1 MLATIALMTAM
12 TTHSD
17 HMDWWRE
24 AKFGMFVHWGL
35 YAVPAGEWQ
44 GRKIGGIGEWIY
56 NSAQAKMGDYEGLQR
71 QFNPTKFDAKQFVG
85 AAKGAGMKYIVITSK
100 HHDGFA
106 LFDSAVTEWD
116 VMETPFKRDILLELS
131 KECARQGIKMCFY
144 HSIMDWHHKDYS
156 QRRPWDPRPELGAPD
171 MDRYVAFMKA
181 QLRELLSG
189 KYGKIGILW
198 FDGEWEPAW
207 THERGVDLY
216 NYVKSL
222 DPDVIVNNR
231 VDKGRGGMA
240 GMSLDGFK
248 GDYGTP
254 EQEIP
259 ATGLPGVDWE
269 SCMTMNDTWGFKKD
283 DHNWK
288 STEQLLFNL
297 VDCVSKGGNF
307 LLNVGPTAEGLIPQP
322 SLDRLKEMGGYV
334 RVNAEAIYGAGPS
347 PFARLPYRVTTKP
360 GKLYV
365 HLFGDQQ
372 KERLVIPGLSQTVIQ
387 RVYPLNDRSNQL
399 RDMNVIWPPDTE
411 YNFDL
416 SSLKPNKVMTTIC
429 LEYTGPLRVF
439 VPPLLPNADG
449 VLALHATD
457 AKVHG
462 STARLEHRTSGAD
475 ANIGYWTNM
484 DDYVTW
490 VFGLPT
496 KAEYEVLIEYA
507 SIQEADDARIEIE
520 FNGSLLGSA
529 KLECELPATGGWDKY
544 VTLRA
549 GSFACPVGGKYTLT
563 VRPVEMKNGFVMNL
577 RRVVLRPIPLSS
589 PGERG

>member
-1 MLATIALMTAM
+1 MLALLLLLAATAPAR
-12 TTHSD
+12 HSD

-24 AKFGMFVHWGL
+24 AKFGMFIHWGL

-56 NSAQAKMGDYEGLQR
+56 NTAQAKMSDYEGLQA
-71 QFNPTKFDAKQFVG
+71 QFNPTKFNARDIVA

-106 LFDSAVTEWD
+106 LFDSAETEWD
-116 VMETPFKRDILLELS
+116 VMGTPFKRDLLLELAR
-131 KECARQGIKMCFY
+131 ECELQGVMLCFY

-156 QRRPWDPRPELGAPD
+156 VRRPWDPRPELGEPD
-171 MDRYVAFMKA
+171 MDKYVTFMKA
-181 QLRELLSG
+181 QLKELLGG

-198 FDGEWEPAW
+198 FDGEWESAW

-216 NYVKSL
+216 KYVKSL

-240 GMSLDGFK
+240 GLTSDGFV
-248 GDYGTP
+248 GEYGTP

-307 LLNVGPTAEGLIPQP
+307 LLNVGPTAEGQIPQP
-322 SLDRLKEMGGYV
+322 SLDRLSDMGGYV

-365 HLFGDQQ
+365 HLFRPSPQFAIS
-372 KERLVIPGLSQTVIQ
+372 LSGLQN
-387 RVYPLNDRSNQL
+387 RVLRAYPLNDKANPMSVLVRQPLPESEQRALN
-399 RDMNVIWPPDTE
+399 IPDG
-411 YNFDL
+411 
-416 SSLKPNKVMTTIC
+416 SSPVLFLNLKPGKVMTTIC
-429 LEYTGPLRVF
+429 VEIEGAPVVMTPPLR
-439 VPPLLPNADG
+439 PGSDG
-449 VLALHATD
+449 VLTLSAMDATIRGGT
-457 AKVHG
+457 AMLEG
-462 STARLEHRTSGAD
+462 SGTN
-475 ANIGYWTNM
+475 ANVGYWTDAN
-484 DDYVTW
+484 DTVSWEFELPAKGDYDV
-490 VFGLPT
+490 
-496 KAEYEVLIEYA
+496 VLEYA
-507 SIQEADDARIEIE
+507 STTAADM
-520 FNGSLLGSA
+520 A
-529 KLECELPATGGWDKY
+529 KAAFELSGGPELAKVEYALSATGGWGSYKS
-544 VTLRA
+544 VTVGRFGVPA
-549 GSFACPVGGKYTLT
+549 GGKYTLT
-563 VRPVEMKNGFVMNL
+563 VRPAEMKNGFLMNL
-577 RRVVLRPIPLSS
+577 RRVVLKPRT
-589 PGERG
+589 

>member
-1 MLATIALMTAM
+1 MLTTLALLTAM
-12 TTHSD
+12 STHSD

-56 NSAQAKMGDYEGLQR
+56 NSAQAKMSDYEGLQA
-71 QFNPTKFDAKQFVG
+71 QFNPTKFNAKEFVS

-106 LFDSAVTEWD
+106 LFDSAETEWD
-116 VMETPFKRDILLELS
+116 VMGTPFKRDILLELS
-131 KECARQGIKMCFY
+131 QECTRQGIKMCFY

-156 QRRPWDPRPELGAPD
+156 QRRPWDPRPELGEPD

-216 NYVKSL
+216 NFVKSL

-360 GKLYV
+360 GKLFV
-365 HLFGDQQ
+365 HVFKAEPDMTIQL
-372 KERLVIPGLSQTVIQ
+372 PGLQN
-387 RVYPLNDRSNQL
+387 RMLRAYALNDRNKPL
-399 RDMNVIWPPDTE
+399 KPYVFRPNVPVEGSPELFWSVAHDTPAVIAKG
-411 YNFDL
+411 
-416 SSLKPNKVMTTIC
+416 LKPNKTLTTIC
-429 LEYTGPLRVF
+429 IEIEGEPVVVT
-439 VPPLLPNADG
+439 PPISLDQNG
-449 VLALHATD
+449 VLTLNAMD

-462 STARLEHRTSGAD
+462 SEARLEGGGTN
-475 ANIGYWTNM
+475 ANIGYWTNK

-490 VFGLPT
+490 EFELPA
-496 KAEYEVLIEYA
+496 KGSYDVLLEYA
-507 SIQEADDARIEIE
+507 SVQAAHLAKIEVEVSGGSRI
-520 FNGSLLGSA
+520 GY
-529 KLECELPATGGWDKY
+529 ELPATGGWGTYKS
-544 VTLRA
+544 VRLGA
-549 GSFACPVGGKYTLT
+549 FGFSAGGKHTLT

-577 RRVVLRPIPLSS
+577 RRVVLRPTS
-589 PGERG
+589 P

>member
-1 MLATIALMTAM
+1 MLTTLALLTAM
-12 TTHSD
+12 STHSD

-56 NSAQAKMGDYEGLQR
+56 NSAQAKMSDYEGLQA
-71 QFNPTKFDAKQFVG
+71 QFNPTKFNARDFVS

-106 LFDSAVTEWD
+106 LFDSKESEWD
-116 VMETPFKRDILLELS
+116 VMGTPFKRDILLELS
-131 KECARQGIKMCFY
+131 KECEKQGIKMCFY

-156 QRRPWDPRPELGAPD
+156 QRRPWDPRPELGEPD

-240 GMSLDGFK
+240 GMSDKGFM
-248 GDYGTP
+248 GEYGTP

-365 HLFGDQQ
+365 HLFKRDL
-372 KERLVIPGLSQTVIQ
+372 KSTLELPGLTNWIK
-387 RVYPLNDRSNQL
+387 RAYPLNNPT
-399 RDMNVIWPPDTE
+399 MNLAFV
-411 YNFDL
+411 
-416 SSLKPNKVMTTIC
+416 SSEDAVGLGLLGATTAVGSVASVSLHGIKPNKVLTTIC
-429 LEYTGPLRVF
+429 LEIAGEPKVVTPPLR
-439 VPPLLPNADG
+439 PAQDGLLTLNAMD
-449 VLALHATD
+449 AT
-457 AKVHG
+457 VNG
-462 STARLEHRTSGAD
+462 SEARLEGSGSN
-475 ANIGYWTNM
+475 ANIGYWTNK

-490 VFGLPT
+490 EFELPA
-496 KAEYEVLIEYA
+496 KGNYNVLLEYA
-507 SIQEADDARIEIE
+507 SVQAAHLAKIEVE
-520 FNGSLLGSA
+520 VNGGS
-529 KLECELPATGGWDKY
+529 KIGYELPATGGWGVYKS
-544 VTLRA
+544 VRVGA
-549 GSFACPVGGKYTLT
+549 FGFPAGGKYTLT

-577 RRVVLRPIPLSS
+577 RRIVLS
-589 PGERG
+589 PVGART